1 MKTYFRSIIMKFSE
15 LKRVDLFSPY
25 TLVIIIAIY
34 VSLAAI
40 AYQEHLKNLQW
51 ISITTFIYVLIGTL
65 FFIMGVFV
73 PKIIHDHS
81 VKLKSIFRDLK
92 VTEDNSEQWY
102 NKCRVLLDERVLL
115 TAVLIA
121 LFLQGL
127 NLYLLGGI
135 PILSGYLKFKATTD
149 LWRIAYPLFLPAI
162 TILLAKYP
170 RKWYYVLFVIGLGVF
185 AINGYR
191 TTTMAI
197 LISAFITLYYT
208 RKMKTTHVLIS
219 ILIIALIG
227 IAAGYIAVM
236 SIQWQ
241 QWSLN
246 PLQLI
251 AYRAGFTMMV
261 FDKILH
267 MAGFTGGDLF
277 HQALTTGHPRVTV
290 GQVVLNYPVG
300 GNTPTT
306 SITSTIFGPAVLD
319 FGFYAMAV
327 QMFIIGVVLKI
338 IHATHQKVNGAV
350 TALYA
355 IVLTHTMIWV
365 ETGPT
370 DSVVYLFYFLAILT
384 VIIYATQLFRISLK
398 K

>member
-1 MKTYFRSIIMKFSE
+1 MKFSE

-170 RKWYYVLFVIGLGVF
+170 RKWYYVLFIIGLGVF

>member
-1 MKTYFRSIIMKFSE
+1 MKFKS
-15 LKRVDLFSPY
+15 VDLFSPY
-25 TLVIIIAIY
+25 ILVAIIVIY

-40 AYQEHLKNLQW
+40 AYQEHLRNLQW
-51 ISITTFIYVLIGTL
+51 ISSTTWIYVLMGTF
-65 FFIMGVFV
+65 FFIAGVLA
-73 PKIIHDHS
+73 PKFIYNHS
-81 VKLKSIFRDLK
+81 KKLKSLLGGPG
-92 VTEDNSEQWY
+92 VTEENSEPWY
-102 NKCRVLLDERVLL
+102 NKIRILLDERVVLA
-115 TAVLIA
+115 AVLIGI
-121 LFLQGL
+121 LLQII

-149 LWRIAYPLFLPAI
+149 LWRFAYPIFLPAI

-170 RKWYYVLFVIGLGVF
+170 RKWYYLLFIIGLGVF

-197 LISAFITLYYT
+197 LISGFITLYYT
-208 RKMKTTHVLIS
+208 RKMKTSH
-219 ILIIALIG
+219 ILIAILLIG
-227 IAAGYIAVM
+227 LVGVAAGYVAVM

-246 PLQLI
+246 PLQLV

-261 FDKILH
+261 FDKIVH
-267 MAGFTGGDLF
+267 IAGATGGDLF
-277 HQALTTGHPRVTV
+277 QQALSTGHPRVTV
-290 GQVVLNYPVG
+290 GQVVLNYPVSG
-300 GNTPTT
+300 STPTT

-319 FGFYAMAV
+319 FGFYAMIL
-327 QMFIIGVVLKI
+327 QMFIIGAVLRVIYAAQLK
-338 IHATHQKVNGAV
+338 ANGAL

-370 DSVVYLFYFLAILT
+370 DSVVYLFYLLALIAVAL
-384 VIIYATQLFRISLK
+384 YATQLMKNPSTS
-398 K
+398 

>member
-1 MKTYFRSIIMKFSE
+1 MKFKS
-15 LKRVDLFSPY
+15 VDLFSPY
-25 TLVIIIAIY
+25 ILVAIIFIY

-40 AYQEHLKNLQW
+40 AYQEHLRNLQW
-51 ISITTFIYVLIGTL
+51 ISTTTWIYVLMGTI
-65 FFIMGVFV
+65 FFIAGVFV
-73 PKIIHDHS
+73 PKFIYNRS
-81 VKLKSIFRDLK
+81 ERLKSILGGSG
-92 VTEDNSEQWY
+92 VTEDNSAPWY
-102 NKCRVLLDERVLL
+102 NKIRVLVDERVVLA
-115 TAVLIA
+115 AVLIGI
-121 LFLQGL
+121 LLQII

-149 LWRIAYPLFLPAI
+149 LWRVAYPIFLPAI

-170 RKWYYVLFVIGLGVF
+170 RKWYYMLFIIGLGVF

-197 LISAFITLYYT
+197 LISGFITLYYT
-208 RKMKTTHVLIS
+208 RKMKTSH
-219 ILIIALIG
+219 ILIAIILIG
-227 IAAGYIAVM
+227 LVGVAAGYVAVM

-246 PLQLI
+246 PLQLV

-261 FDKILH
+261 FDKIVH
-267 MAGFTGGDLF
+267 MAGATGGDLF
-277 HQALTTGHPRVTV
+277 QQALSTGHPRVTV
-290 GQVVLNYPVG
+290 GQVVLNYPVSG
-300 GNTPTT
+300 STPTT

-319 FGFYAMAV
+319 FGFYAMII
-327 QMFIIGVVLKI
+327 QMFIIGAVLRVIYAAQLK
-338 IHATHQKVNGAV
+338 ANGAL

-370 DSVVYLFYFLAILT
+370 DSVVYLFYLLALIAVAL
-384 VIIYATQLFRISLK
+384 YATQLMKNPSTS
-398 K
+398 

>member
-1 MKTYFRSIIMKFSE
+1 MKFSE

>member
-1 MKTYFRSIIMKFSE
+1 MKFKS
-15 LKRVDLFSPY
+15 VDLFSPY
-25 TLVIIIAIY
+25 ILVAIIVIY

-40 AYQEHLKNLQW
+40 AYQEHLRNLQW
-51 ISITTFIYVLIGTL
+51 ISNTTWVYVIMGTL
-65 FFIMGVFV
+65 FFIAGVFV
-73 PKIIHDHS
+73 PKFIYNHS
-81 VKLKSIFRDLK
+81 ERLKSLLGGPD
-92 VTEDNSEQWY
+92 VTEENSEPWY
-102 NKCRVLLDERVLL
+102 NKIMILLDERVVLA
-115 TAVLIA
+115 AVLIGI
-121 LFLQGL
+121 LLQII

-149 LWRIAYPLFLPAI
+149 LWRFAYPIFLPAI

-170 RKWYYVLFVIGLGVF
+170 RKWYYLLFIIGLGAF

-197 LISAFITLYYT
+197 LISGFITLYYT
-208 RKMKTTHVLIS
+208 RKMKTTH
-219 ILIIALIG
+219 ILIAILLIG
-227 IAAGYIAVM
+227 LVGVAAGYIAVM

-246 PLQLI
+246 PLQLV

-261 FDKILH
+261 FDKIVH
-267 MAGFTGGDLF
+267 MAGATGGDLF
-277 HQALTTGHPRVTV
+277 QQALSTGHPRVTV
-290 GQVVLNYPVG
+290 GQVVLNYPVSG
-300 GNTPTT
+300 STPTT

-319 FGFYAMAV
+319 FGFYAMII
-327 QMFIIGVVLKI
+327 QMFIIGAVLRI
-338 IHATHQKVNGAV
+338 IYAAQIKANGAL

-370 DSVVYLFYFLAILT
+370 DSVVYLFYLLAL
-384 VIIYATQLFRISLK
+384 VAVALYATQLLK
-398 K
+398 NPSTS

>member
-1 MKTYFRSIIMKFSE
+1 
-15 LKRVDLFSPY
+15 
-25 TLVIIIAIY
+25 
-34 VSLAAI
+34 
-40 AYQEHLKNLQW
+40 
-51 ISITTFIYVLIGTL
+51 
-65 FFIMGVFV
+65 
-73 PKIIHDHS
+73 
-81 VKLKSIFRDLK
+81 
-92 VTEDNSEQWY
+92 
-102 NKCRVLLDERVLL
+102 
-115 TAVLIA
+115 
-121 LFLQGL
+121 
-127 NLYLLGGI
+127 
-135 PILSGYLKFKATTD
+135 
-149 LWRIAYPLFLPAI
+149 
-162 TILLAKYP
+162 
-170 RKWYYVLFVIGLGVF
+170 
-185 AINGYR
+185 
-191 TTTMAI
+191 
-197 LISAFITLYYT
+197 
-208 RKMKTTHVLIS
+208 MKTTHVLIS

>member
-1 MKTYFRSIIMKFSE
+1 MKFSE

-51 ISITTFIYVLIGTL
+51 ISITTFIYVFIGIL

-73 PKIIHDHS
+73 PKIIYDHS

-115 TAVLIA
+115 AAVLIA

-227 IAAGYIAVM
+227 IVAGYIAVM

>member
-1 MKTYFRSIIMKFSE
+1 MKFKS
-15 LKRVDLFSPY
+15 VDLFSPY
-25 TLVIIIAIY
+25 ILVVIIFIY

-40 AYQEHLKNLQW
+40 AYQEHLRNLQW
-51 ISITTFIYVLIGTL
+51 ISNTTWIYVLMGTL
-65 FFIMGVFV
+65 FFIAGVFV
-73 PKIIHDHS
+73 PKFSYNHS
-81 VKLKSIFRDLK
+81 EKLKSLFGGSG
-92 VTEDNSEQWY
+92 VTKENSAPWY
-102 NKCRVLLDERVLL
+102 NKIRILLDERVVLA
-115 TAVLIA
+115 AVLIGI
-121 LFLQGL
+121 LLQII

-149 LWRIAYPLFLPAI
+149 LWRFAYPIFLPAI

-170 RKWYYVLFVIGLGVF
+170 RKWYYLLFIIGLGVF

-197 LISAFITLYYT
+197 LISGFITLYYT
-208 RKMKTTHVLIS
+208 RKMKTSH
-219 ILIIALIG
+219 ILIAILLIG
-227 IAAGYIAVM
+227 LVGVAAGYIAVM

-246 PLQLI
+246 PLQLV

-261 FDKILH
+261 FDKIVH
-267 MAGFTGGDLF
+267 MAGATGGDLF
-277 HQALTTGHPRVTV
+277 QQALSTGHPRVTV
-290 GQVVLNYPVG
+290 GQVVLNYPVSG
-300 GNTPTT
+300 STPTT

-319 FGFYAMAV
+319 FGFYAMII
-327 QMFIIGVVLKI
+327 QMFLIGAVLRIIYAAQIK
-338 IHATHQKVNGAV
+338 ANGAL

-370 DSVVYLFYFLAILT
+370 DSVVYLFYLLAIIAVAL
-384 VIIYATQLFRISLK
+384 YATQLMKNPSTR
-398 K
+398 

>member
-1 MKTYFRSIIMKFSE
+1 MKFSE

-51 ISITTFIYVLIGTL
+51 ISITTFIYVFIGIL

-73 PKIIHDHS
+73 PKIIYDHS

-92 VTEDNSEQWY
+92 ATEDNSEQWY

-115 TAVLIA
+115 AAVLIA

-227 IAAGYIAVM
+227 IVAGYIAVM

-246 PLQLI
+246 PLQLV

-319 FGFYAMAV
+319 FGLYAMAV

-370 DSVVYLFYFLAILT
+370 DSVVYLFYFLAILA

>member
-1 MKTYFRSIIMKFSE
+1 MKFKS
-15 LKRVDLFSPY
+15 VDLFSPY
-25 TLVIIIAIY
+25 ILVAIIVIY

-40 AYQEHLKNLQW
+40 AYQEHLRNLQW
-51 ISITTFIYVLIGTL
+51 ISNTTWIYVLMGTL
-65 FFIMGVFV
+65 FFIAGVFV
-73 PKIIHDHS
+73 PKFIYNHS
-81 VKLKSIFRDLK
+81 EKLKSLFGGPG
-92 VTEDNSEQWY
+92 VTEKNSAPWY
-102 NKCRVLLDERVLL
+102 NKIRILLDERVVLA
-115 TAVLIA
+115 AVLIGI
-121 LFLQGL
+121 LLQII

-149 LWRIAYPLFLPAI
+149 LWRFAYPIFLPAI

-170 RKWYYVLFVIGLGVF
+170 RKWYYLLFIIGLGVF

-197 LISAFITLYYT
+197 LISGFITLYYT
-208 RKMKTTHVLIS
+208 RKMKTSH
-219 ILIIALIG
+219 ILIAILLIG
-227 IAAGYIAVM
+227 IVGVAAGYIAVM

-246 PLQLI
+246 PLQLV

-261 FDKILH
+261 FDKIVH
-267 MAGFTGGDLF
+267 MAGATGGDLF
-277 HQALTTGHPRVTV
+277 QQALSTGHPRVTV
-290 GQVVLNYPVG
+290 GQIVLNYPVSG
-300 GNTPTT
+300 STPTT

-319 FGFYAMAV
+319 FGFYAMII
-327 QMFIIGVVLKI
+327 QMFIIGALLRI
-338 IHATHQKVNGAV
+338 IYAAQIKANGAL

-370 DSVVYLFYFLAILT
+370 DSVVYLFYLLAIVAVAL
-384 VIIYATQLFRISLK
+384 YATQLMKNPSTS
-398 K
+398 

>member
-1 MKTYFRSIIMKFSE
+1 MKFSE

-73 PKIIHDHS
+73 PKIIYDHS

-92 VTEDNSEQWY
+92 ATEDNSEQWY

-170 RKWYYVLFVIGLGVF
+170 RKWYYVLFIIGLGVF

-246 PLQLI
+246 PLQLV

-261 FDKILH
+261 FDKIVH

-319 FGFYAMAV
+319 FGLYAMAV

-355 IVLTHTMIWV
+355 IVFTHTMIWV

>member
-1 MKTYFRSIIMKFSE
+1 MNFKT
-15 LKRVDLFSPY
+15 VDLFSPY
-25 TLVIIIAIY
+25 ILVLIIALY

-40 AYQEHLKNLQW
+40 AYQEHLRNLQW
-51 ISITTFIYVLIGTL
+51 ISSTTFLFVFLGTI
-65 FFIMGVFV
+65 FFIAGVFV
-73 PKIIHDHS
+73 PKIIYNRS
-81 VKLKSIFRDLK
+81 VKLQSIFGK
-92 VTEDNSEQWY
+92 NVTEDNSEPWY
-102 NKCRVLLDERVLL
+102 NKLRILLDERVLL
-115 TAVLIA
+115 AAVLIGI
-121 LFLQGL
+121 FLQAL

-149 LWRIAYPLFLPAI
+149 LWRIAYPIFLPAI

-170 RKWYYVLFVIGLGVF
+170 RKWYYLLFIIGLGVF

-197 LISAFITLYYT
+197 LISGFITLYYT
-208 RKMKTTHVLIS
+208 RKMKTSYVLIS

-241 QWSLN
+241 QWALN
-246 PLQLI
+246 PLQLV

-261 FDKILH
+261 FDKIVH
-267 MAGFTGGDLF
+267 MAGATGGDLF
-277 HQALTTGHPRVTV
+277 HQAFSTGHPRVTV
-290 GQVVLNYPVG
+290 GQVVLGYPVG
-300 GNTPTT
+300 GSTPTT

-319 FGFYAMAV
+319 FGFYAMV
-327 QMFIIGVVLKI
+327 LQMFIIGVVLRLI
-338 IHATHQKVNGAV
+338 YATQIKVNGAF

-355 IVLTHTMIWV
+355 IVLAHTLIWV

-370 DSVVYLFYFLAILT
+370 DSVVYIFYALAI
-384 VIIYATQLFRISLK
+384 VAVVIYATQLFGISK
-398 K
+398 KTVSN

>member
-1 MKTYFRSIIMKFSE
+1 MKFSE

-51 ISITTFIYVLIGTL
+51 ISITTFIYVFIGIL

-73 PKIIHDHS
+73 PKIIYDHS

-115 TAVLIA
+115 AAVLIA

-246 PLQLI
+246 PLQLV

-261 FDKILH
+261 FDKIVH

>member
-1 MKTYFRSIIMKFSE
+1 MKFKS
-15 LKRVDLFSPY
+15 VDLFSPY
-25 TLVIIIAIY
+25 ILVAIIFIY

-40 AYQEHLKNLQW
+40 AYQEHLRNLQW
-51 ISITTFIYVLIGTL
+51 ISTTTWIYVLMGTI
-65 FFIMGVFV
+65 FFIAGVFV
-73 PKIIHDHS
+73 PKFIYNRS
-81 VKLKSIFRDLK
+81 ERLKSILGGSG
-92 VTEDNSEQWY
+92 VTEDNSAPWY
-102 NKCRVLLDERVLL
+102 NKIRVLVDERVVLA
-115 TAVLIA
+115 AVLIGI
-121 LFLQGL
+121 LLQII

-149 LWRIAYPLFLPAI
+149 LWRFAYPLFLPAI

-170 RKWYYVLFVIGLGVF
+170 RKWYYLLFIIGLGAF

-197 LISAFITLYYT
+197 LISGFITLYYT
-208 RKMKTTHVLIS
+208 RKMKTSH
-219 ILIIALIG
+219 ILIAIILIG
-227 IAAGYIAVM
+227 LVGVAAGYVAVM

-246 PLQLI
+246 PLQLV

-261 FDKILH
+261 FDKIVH
-267 MAGFTGGDLF
+267 MAGATGGDLF
-277 HQALTTGHPRVTV
+277 QQALSTGHPRVTV
-290 GQVVLNYPVG
+290 GQVVLNYPVSG
-300 GNTPTT
+300 STPTT

-319 FGFYAMAV
+319 FGFYAMII
-327 QMFIIGVVLKI
+327 QMFIIGAVLRVIYAAQLK
-338 IHATHQKVNGAV
+338 ANGAL

-370 DSVVYLFYFLAILT
+370 DSVVYLFYLLALIAVAL
-384 VIIYATQLFRISLK
+384 YATQLMKNPSTS
-398 K
+398 

>member
-1 MKTYFRSIIMKFSE
+1 MKFKS
-15 LKRVDLFSPY
+15 VDLFSPY
-25 TLVIIIAIY
+25 ILVVIIFIY

-40 AYQEHLKNLQW
+40 AYQEHLRNLQW
-51 ISITTFIYVLIGTL
+51 ISNTTWIYVLMGTL
-65 FFIMGVFV
+65 FFMAGVFV
-73 PKIIHDHS
+73 PKFSYNHS
-81 VKLKSIFRDLK
+81 EKLKSLFGGYG
-92 VTEDNSEQWY
+92 VTKENSAPWY
-102 NKCRVLLDERVLL
+102 NKIRILLDERVVLA
-115 TAVLIA
+115 AVLIGI
-121 LFLQGL
+121 FLQII

-149 LWRIAYPLFLPAI
+149 LWRFAYPIFLPAI

-170 RKWYYVLFVIGLGVF
+170 RKWYYLLFIIGLGVF

-197 LISAFITLYYT
+197 LISGFITLYYT
-208 RKMKTTHVLIS
+208 RKMKTSH
-219 ILIIALIG
+219 ILIAILLIG
-227 IAAGYIAVM
+227 LVGVAAGYIAVM

-246 PLQLI
+246 PLQLV

-261 FDKILH
+261 FDKIVH
-267 MAGFTGGDLF
+267 MAGATGGDLF
-277 HQALTTGHPRVTV
+277 QQALSTGHPRVTV
-290 GQVVLNYPVG
+290 GQVVLNYPVSG
-300 GNTPTT
+300 STPTT

-319 FGFYAMAV
+319 FGFYAMII
-327 QMFIIGVVLKI
+327 QMFLIGAVLRIIYAAQIK
-338 IHATHQKVNGAV
+338 ANGAL

-370 DSVVYLFYFLAILT
+370 DSVVYLFYLLAIIAVAL
-384 VIIYATQLFRISLK
+384 YATQLMKNPSTR
-398 K
+398 